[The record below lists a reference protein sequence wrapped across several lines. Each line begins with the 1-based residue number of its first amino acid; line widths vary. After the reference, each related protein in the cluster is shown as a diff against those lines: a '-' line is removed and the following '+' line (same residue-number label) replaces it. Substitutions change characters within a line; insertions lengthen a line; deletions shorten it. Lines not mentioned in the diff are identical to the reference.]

1 MNPSLK
7 FLPEVRGQY
16 TEKAPLANATWFK
29 VGGPADVLFMPA
41 DTEDLSQFLINR
53 PKDLDLSILGL
64 CSNVIIRDNGIS
76 GFVVKLG
83 QGFTEAVIEGG
94 LVKVGCGLP
103 NSHLVSVL
111 MKAGLVG
118 LEFLSGIPGSVGG
131 AVAMNA
137 GCYGSEVKDYLVS
150 VEAVNKST
158 GKIYQIP
165 TKDLSLSYRH
175 NGLTDD
181 FIFTSASFLLKFEE
195 DRNKIKNN
203 IRRIAEMKLASQP
216 TVEKTGGST
225 FKNPSGH
232 KAWELI
238 DQAGLRG
245 FTLGG
250 ARVSEKHTNF
260 FINSKSGSA
269 KDLEDLGELVINKVR
284 EKFNITLEWEIKRM
298 GRR

>member
-7 FLPEVRGQY
+7 SIPEVRGQY
-16 TEKAPLANATWFK
+16 TKDAPLANATWFK
-29 VGGPADVLFMPA
+29 VGGAADVLFVPA

-83 QGFTEAVIEGG
+83 KGFTEIVIEGD

-103 NSHLVSVL
+103 NSHLVSGL
-111 MKAGLVG
+111 MKAGRVG

-158 GKIYQIP
+158 GRIHQISA
-165 TKDLSLSYRH
+165 KDLSLSYRH
-175 NGLTDD
+175 NSLAED

-225 FKNPSGH
+225 FKNPAGH

-245 FTLGG
+245 FTIGG
-250 ARVSEKHTNF
+250 ARVSDKHTNF
-260 FINSKSGSA
+260 FINAKNASA